1 MVVAERIK
9 EYSENFIGLLS
20 GIILNIV
27 IFLLFIYLF
36 RYDIT
41 YVRVW
46 IVMEVEKFFKWKLKS
61 CKCVSSDF
69 SMELLYLVIFII
81 WIIHLGY
88 L

>member
-1 MVVAERIK
+1 MKIN

-20 GIILNIV
+20 EIILNIV

-36 RYDIT
+36 KYDTT
-41 YVRVW
+41 YVRVR
-46 IVMEVEKFFKWKLKS
+46 IVMEVEKLFKWKLKN
-61 CKCVSSDF
+61 CECVSSGF
-69 SMELLYLVIFII
+69 WVELLYLFIFII

>member
-1 MVVAERIK
+1 MKIN

-20 GIILNIV
+20 EIILNIV

-36 RYDIT
+36 KYDTT
-41 YVRVW
+41 YVRVG
-46 IVMEVEKFFKWKLKS
+46 IVMEVEKLFKWKLKN
-61 CKCVSSDF
+61 CKCVSSGF
-69 SMELLYLVIFII
+69 WVELLYLFIFII

>member
-1 MVVAERIK
+1 MKIN

-20 GIILNIV
+20 EIILNIV

-36 RYDIT
+36 KYDTT
-41 YVRVW
+41 YVRVR
-46 IVMEVEKFFKWKLKS
+46 IVMEVEKLFKWKLNN
-61 CKCVSSDF
+61 CECVSSGF
-69 SMELLYLVIFII
+69 WVELLYLFIFII

>member
-1 MVVAERIK
+1 MEIK
-9 EYSENFIGLLS
+9 KYSENFIGLLS

-41 YVRVW
+41 YVGVG
-46 IVMEVEKFFKWKLKS
+46 IVMEVEKLFKWKLKN

-69 SMELLYLVIFII
+69 WMELLYLFIFII